1 MSRSHTALAIV
12 VAVIWGVNFVVI
24 DIGLRSL
31 PPLLFAALRF
41 AFVAVPAVFVIGRP
55 QVRVRWVIAVG
66 VFLGVGQFGFLFV
79 GMDRGMPAGLASLVL
94 QAQALFTAL
103 FAVFLLG
110 ERPALRQW
118 AGMAT
123 ALVGLTVIGFG
134 RAATVPLVALALV
147 LAAAACWGAGNIATR
162 IARPRSGLQLIVW
175 ASLIPPIP
183 LAVMSLL
190 VDGVDANIDALT
202 NWSWSGLAA
211 LAYLVVLATLVGF
224 GTWAT
229 LLRHYPASTVA
240 PFSLLVPVVGI
251 ATAWAVLGEVP
262 GRAELVGAL
271 IVLVGLLLLNSV
283 APSGGRGG
291 NRCCLGRAAAYKL
304 HQFTGNCGQTSSLID
319 SVMRLVHTYDGPMSG
334 VGCCRVFV
342 HYGRWSKQSDR
353 QG

>member
-1 MSRSHTALAIV
+1 VTRSHTALAIV

-41 AFVAVPAVFVIGRP
+41 AFVAVPAVFLVGRP
-55 QVRVRWVIAVG
+55 QVRIRWVIASG

-123 ALVGLTVIGFG
+123 ALAGLTVIGFG

-190 VDGVDANIDALT
+190 IDGVDANIDALT

-224 GTWAT
+224 GTWVT

-262 GRAELVGAL
+262 GRAELLGAL

-283 APSGGRGG
+283 APSGGRPAG
-291 NRCCLGRAAAYKL
+291 AAATDAASVE
-304 HQFTGNCGQTSSLID
+304 QRPTSSTN
-319 SVMRLVHTYDGPMSG
+319 SPETAGKRRL
-334 VGCCRVFV
+334 
-342 HYGRWSKQSDR
+342 
-353 QG
+353 

>member
-41 AFVAVPAVFVIGRP
+41 AFVAVPAVFVVGRP

-66 VFLGVGQFGFLFV
+66 MFLGVGQFGFLFV

-103 FAVFLLG
+103 FAVLLLG

-123 ALVGLTVIGFG
+123 ALAGLTVIGFG
-134 RAATVPLVALALV
+134 RAATVPLLALALV

-162 IARPRSGLQLIVW
+162 IARPRSGLPLIIW
-175 ASLIPPIP
+175 ASLIPPVP

-262 GRAELVGAL
+262 GRAELVGAI

-283 APSGGRGG
+283 VPSGGRPVG
-291 NRCCLGRAAAYKL
+291 AAVATNAASVE
-304 HQFTGNCGQTSSLID
+304 QRRTSSTN
-319 SVMRLVHTYDGPMSG
+319 SPETAGKRRL
-334 VGCCRVFV
+334 
-342 HYGRWSKQSDR
+342 
-353 QG
+353 

>member
-1 MSRSHTALAIV
+1 
-12 VAVIWGVNFVVI
+12 
-24 DIGLRSL
+24 
-31 PPLLFAALRF
+31 
-41 AFVAVPAVFVIGRP
+41 
-55 QVRVRWVIAVG
+55 
-66 VFLGVGQFGFLFV
+66 
-79 GMDRGMPAGLASLVL
+79 MDRGMPAGLASLVL

-123 ALVGLTVIGFG
+123 ALAGLTVIGFG

-175 ASLIPPIP
+175 ASLIPPVP

-211 LAYLVVLATLVGF
+211 LAYLVMLATLVGF
-224 GTWAT
+224 GTWAA

-262 GRAELVGAL
+262 GRAELVEAL

-283 APSGGRGG
+283 APSGGRPADPAVATEV
-291 NRCCLGRAAAYKL
+291 AADAVL
-304 HQFTGNCGQTSSLID
+304 VEQRRTSSTN
-319 SVMRLVHTYDGPMSG
+319 SPET
-334 VGCCRVFV
+334 VG
-342 HYGRWSKQSDR
+342 K
-353 QG
+353 

>member
-1 MSRSHTALAIV
+1 MAMSMLPAASCPKEARSSASTA
-12 VAVIWGVNFVVI
+12 WTTTG
-24 DIGLRSL
+24 GC
-31 PPLLFAALRF
+31 ALRCTRPRDQH
-41 AFVAVPAVFVIGRP
+41 PA
-55 QVRVRWVIAVG
+55 
-66 VFLGVGQFGFLFV
+66 QFGFLFV

-123 ALVGLTVIGFG
+123 ALAGLTVIGFG

-175 ASLIPPIP
+175 ASLIPPVP

-211 LAYLVVLATLVGF
+211 LAYLVMLATLVGF
-224 GTWAT
+224 GTWAA

-283 APSGGRGG
+283 APSGGRPADPAVATEV
-291 NRCCLGRAAAYKL
+291 AADAVL
-304 HQFTGNCGQTSSLID
+304 VEQRHTSSTN
-319 SVMRLVHTYDGPMSG
+319 SPET
-334 VGCCRVFV
+334 VG
-342 HYGRWSKQSDR
+342 K
-353 QG
+353 